1 MSESQFATDRP
12 QEDRDTVLEVRD
24 ATVTYEMGRGQARVL
39 NEIDL
44 DIYRGETLGIVGE
57 SGSGKSM
64 FASTLMDA
72 VEEPG
77 VLRGEITYYP
87 EEGEPVDITELEGG
101 DTKRLRW
108 EEIALVSQG
117 AMSAFN
123 PTKPIRTHFEETL
136 SAHNADKDEGM
147 ERARSIMRDLNL
159 DPDAILGE
167 YQHELSGGQRQRA
180 LVALGLL
187 LEPEVLILD
196 EPTAA
201 LDLLMQRSIL
211 RLLYEIKED
220 YDITLIV
227 ISHDLPVVSGFVDR
241 LGVMYAF
248 EFVELGETRDVMHE
262 GAHPYTRALLRSTP
276 NLAMEVDDITTI
288 EGSSP
293 DPINIPSG
301 CSYSPRC
308 PVADDRCTIEDPDLI
323 ELEDD
328 HDVACFYPDRARK
341 ELPVTLSED
350 DSQ

>member
-1 MSESQFATDRP
+1 MSESEFATDRP
-12 QEDRDTVLEVRD
+12 QEDRDTILEVRD
-24 ATVTYEMGRGQARVL
+24 ATVTYEMSRGQARVL
-39 NEIDL
+39 NGVDL
-44 DIYRGETLGIVGE
+44 DVYRGETLGIVGE

-77 VLRGEITYYP
+77 LLQGSITYYP
-87 EEGEPVDITELEGG
+87 EGADPVEITELEGG

-147 ERARSIMRDLNL
+147 DRARSIMRDLNL
-159 DPDAILGE
+159 DPDDILDE

-180 LVALGLL
+180 LVALGLV

-211 RLLYEIKED
+211 RLLYNIKEE

-262 GAHPYTRALLRSTP
+262 GAHPYTRALMRSTP
-276 NLAMEVDDITTI
+276 NLAMGVDEITTI
-288 EGSSP
+288 EGSTP
-293 DPINIPSG
+293 DPINIVSG

-308 PVADDRCTIEDPDLI
+308 PVADDRCSIEDPDLI

-328 HDVACFYPDRARK
+328 HDVACFYPDRARD
-341 ELPVTLSED
+341 ELPVKLSED
-350 DSQ
+350 DSP